1 MEPAGNRIREERLQE
16 EAEEEGRE
24 TRKLWSALPFSRS
37 KTGVSLS
44 LSLSKSHPTCNPERR
59 CRPPHLSDQEDRQA
73 AWRDKDLREYGRSRP
88 RQIRQIEMRRN
99 RRSGEPRTEI
109 QNPARRGWKLRDS
122 GNSLPG
128 CDKEEGASQSEH
140 GDEHGRK
147 EHPPLPFEVLQ
158 GGGGGGGFGRRRRRR
173 PRTQMSARRS
183 KGSAGG
189 SPHNAGIKSLPALPG
204 APCRRDR
211 PRLLRLALLPSLRWR
226 RLPPG
231 GWLLVVKAKFL
242 PRLTG
247 I

>member
-158 GGGGGGGFGRRRRRR
+158 GGGGGGVLEDD
-173 PRTQMSARRS
+173 AD
-183 KGSAGG
+183 GG
-189 SPHNAGIKSLPALPG
+189 QEHR
-204 APCRRDR
+204 CRQGD
-211 PRLLRLALLPSLRWR
+211 LRALLADHLTMPGSNRCQLSPGHPAEETDLASSASPSCLR
-226 RLPPG
+226 
-231 GWLLVVKAKFL
+231 
-242 PRLTG
+242 
-247 I
+247 